1 MEEKLE
7 FIKSNQVSKLIDLSK
22 GCNAIK
28 NKRIL
33 KIK

>member
-7 FIKSNQVSKLIDLSK
+7 FIKSNQVSKLIDLLK

-28 NKRIL
+28 MQCH
-33 KIK
+33 